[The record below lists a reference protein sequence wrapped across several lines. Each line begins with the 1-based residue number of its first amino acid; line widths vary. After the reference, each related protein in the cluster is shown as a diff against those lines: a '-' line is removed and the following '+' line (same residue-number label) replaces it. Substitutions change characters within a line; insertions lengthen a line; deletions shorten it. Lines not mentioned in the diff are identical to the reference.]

1 MPPAK
6 WGNMWKDLVGDH
18 DPLTTQHLDR
28 IREIDRV
35 PGDHRRHQ
43 DHQAACSVHLLLKCS
58 VPHDPPP
65 GALWAKEERSPQR
78 VRPFMTVEPHFD
90 PSSVGL
96 ITKLLDQVQ
105 GLLHLTYLP

>member
-6 WGNMWKDLVGDH
+6 WGDMWKYLFGDH
-18 DPLTTQHLDR
+18 DPLTTQRLDR

-43 DHQAACSVHLLLKCS
+43 DHQAARSVHLLLKCP

-65 GALWAKEERSPQR
+65 SKEQCAPQR
-78 VRPFMTVEPHFD
+78 VRPLMTVEPHFD

-96 ITKLLDQVQ
+96 I
-105 GLLHLTYLP
+105 